1 MIFMKSSG
9 INKGDFVIEK
19 QIDYVYWSIEHQ
31 YNKRKDRIS
40 RKGVVIAKSKF
51 GVLVD
56 WDRGYIKHEWIQ
68 FKDFDRNLGY
78 VIPGMK
84 SNTYTRY
91 EKID

>member
-1 MIFMKSSG
+1 MRSSD

-19 QIDYVYWSIEHQ
+19 KIDWVYWTPEHQ
-31 YNKRKDRIS
+31 HNDVKERIIK
-40 RKGVVIAKSKF
+40 KGVVIAKSKF
-51 GVLVD
+51 GVLVN
-56 WDRGYIKHEWIQ
+56 WDSGCIKSEWIQ

-91 EKID
+91 EKTN